1 MKTMILAAI
10 PATLLLAACGGETTA
25 DDTAPAPAEDAVAVD
40 DDNDAPEPVAEP
52 VSEEEPHDE
61 SVPHDH

>member
-1 MKTMILAAI
+1 MKKTMLAAVI
-10 PATLLLAACGGETTA
+10 PVTLVLAACGSSATEETEGVETA
-25 DDTAPAPAEDAVAVD
+25 VLD

-52 VSEEEPHDE
+52 IPEDEPHDE

>member
-1 MKTMILAAI
+1 MKKIVLAAVI
-10 PATLLLAACGGETTA
+10 PATVALAACSGANTEEET
-25 DDTAPAPAEDAVAVD
+25 PAETAVLE

-52 VSEEEPHDE
+52 VAEEEPHDE

>member
-1 MKTMILAAI
+1 MKKTMMLAAI
-10 PATLLLAACGGETTA
+10 PAMFALTACGESASEGAAETE
-25 DDTAPAPAEDAVAVD
+25 PAVME

-52 VSEEEPHDE
+52 VAEEEPHDE